1 MIRRREFITLIGGAT
16 AAWPVLANAQQTAL
30 PLIGALHAASR
41 DGTMHLMAAYRE
53 GLKAEGFEEG
63 RNVAIEYRW
72 ADGVFDRMPAM
83 MADLVRLQPRVIA
96 AFGSAAY
103 AALAARVAGKAG
115 DIPIVMSTGSDPVSA
130 GFVTT
135 LNRPDN
141 NITGVTSF
149 AVPLAAKR
157 VEFLHEFVPTV
168 RTLAYLENPNRPAP
182 SPELERKVI
191 ETAARA
197 VGWQLQVVHASAVA
211 EFDPAFS
218 TIVREQADALLIAT
232 DTFFYSEMPRLAS
245 LAARHALPAVGP
257 LRDFSAAGGLM
268 SYSTSI
274 PATYRQSGVYTGK
287 VLKGSRPEDL
297 PFLLPTKFE
306 LVINLKAAKAL
317 SLTIPLTLQL
327 AADEVIE

>member
-1 MIRRREFITLIGGAT
+1 VRRREFITLVGGAVASRPL
-16 AAWPVLANAQQTAL
+16 AAGAQQTAL

-63 RNVAIEYRW
+63 RNVAIEHRW

-83 MADLVRLQPRVIA
+83 MADLVRLQPRVIT
-96 AFGSAAY
+96 AFGSAAGP
-103 AALAARVAGKAG
+103 ALAARIAGKAG
-115 DIPIVMSTGSDPVSA
+115 DIPIVMSTGGDPVSA

-135 LNRPDN
+135 LNKPDK

-157 VEFLHEFVPTV
+157 VEFLRELVPTV

-182 SPELERKVI
+182 FSELERKVI

-197 VGWQLQVVHASAVA
+197 VGWELKLVYASAVA

-218 TIVREQADALLIAT
+218 TIAREQADALIIAT

-245 LAARHALPAVGP
+245 LATQHALPAVGP

-274 PATYRQSGVYTGK
+274 PATYRQSGVYTAK
-287 VLKGSRPEDL
+287 VLKGSRPADL

-306 LVINLKAAKAL
+306 LVINLKAAKAFG
-317 SLTIPLTLQL
+317 LTVPLTLQV